1 MNLMKIEHRFSIL
14 GEYKSIHSADS
25 IVIRDNEHNSQGD
38 LFNTEK
44 LSGKYMIAGTDYEI
58 VSADLGLND
67 LYNIKLGDLY
77 LDSNN
82 NFSPKSDITLQ
93 MHADKMYIKYGEY
106 GYIGIGPDDGSEEQ
120 DLVCVSDFGLNCVY
134 LEVTPTKS
142 VFKFKLNSKD
152 FLCEFLKPSYRVF
165 NSYDGLSSLIQFYA
179 F

>member
-1 MNLMKIEHRFSIL
+1 
-14 GEYKSIHSADS
+14 
-25 IVIRDNEHNSQGD
+25 
-38 LFNTEK
+38 
-44 LSGKYMIAGTDYEI
+44 MIAGTDYEI

-82 NFSPKSDITLQ
+82 KFSPKSDITLQ
-93 MHADKMYIKYGEY
+93 VQAHQDHDSIRILDGESGMCSNGFYEDRIVSLMHADKMYIKYGEY
-106 GYIGIGPDDGSEEQ
+106 RYIAIGPDDGSEGQ

-152 FLCEFLKPSYRVF
+152 FFCEFLKPSYGVF